1 MNEKSGPNIIP
12 QNSEYPKLY
21 KPKPKKFCISHNIL
35 HSKRSNKKKFT
46 LSPPT
51 NTNLNLNKLKK
62 KNENKTKK
70 REKLDLDKISLEEIE
85 RDFNELKARSEIFEV
100 ENELLS
106 LLRNSTKENSL
117 EDDNKDIIRIKRPKN
132 PFLEN
137 IE

>member
-1 MNEKSGPNIIP
+1 MYIT
-12 QNSEYPKLY
+12 QYLT
-21 KPKPKKFCISHNIL
+21 F
-35 HSKRSNKKKFT
+35 KRSNKKKFT